1 MDGTRYSEALSLG
14 VPIVVMPQWTDQT
27 TNAKLIMDVWKVGVK
42 IKLDE
47 SGIVAKEQIELCI
60 KEVIEGERGKEMKMN
75 SVRWKELAKEVVRTY
90 VFHMLGS
97 YITILY
103 NWIIL

>member
-1 MDGTRYSEALSLG
+1 MYKGSNS
-14 VPIVVMPQWTDQT
+14 
-27 TNAKLIMDVWKVGVK
+27 
-42 IKLDE
+42 
-47 SGIVAKEQIELCI
+47 S
-60 KEVIEGERGKEMKMN
+60 ERGKEMKMN